1 MKKLIAVAAL
11 TLALALPAMNASADN
26 GRTKGTLIGAAA
38 GALVTHSVG
47 GAIVGG
53 ALGNGVAYAA
63 QHHRHRVYYTRNHH
77 RYYHYQYDRDRDYR
91 HR

>member
-1 MKKLIAVAAL
+1 MKKQIAVAAL
-11 TLALALPAMNASADN
+11 TLALALPAVTASADN

-53 ALGNGVAYAA
+53 ALGNGVAYANEHR
-63 QHHRHRVYYTRNHH
+63 HHRTYYTRNHH
-77 RYYHYQYDRDRDYR
+77 RYYHNQYDRDQNYR
-91 HR
+91 H